1 MGEEAAERAAFKAHA
16 KRYTVYQIALR
27 MSARKKRCGKGLL
40 IAHLQYTIQLTHTP
54 FIRFM
59 TFGKRM

>member
-16 KRYTVYQIALR
+16 KRYTVYQIALI

-40 IAHLQYTIQLTHTP
+40 IAHLQYTKGGRLKKWTASFKPQI
-54 FIRFM
+54 
-59 TFGKRM
+59 